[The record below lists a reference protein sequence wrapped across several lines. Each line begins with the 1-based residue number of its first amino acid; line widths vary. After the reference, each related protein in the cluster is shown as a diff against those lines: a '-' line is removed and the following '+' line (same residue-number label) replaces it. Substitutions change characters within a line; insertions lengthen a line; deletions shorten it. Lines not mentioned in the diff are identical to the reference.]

1 MRHLP
6 RAARP
11 LPQLNGRKAC
21 FDDSRSPPRSL
32 LLFGLGAGSA
42 SAAKYDYLLAPLT
55 QCGGQKQT
63 DTSLPTAEQE
73 VVMR

>member
-1 MRHLP
+1 MLRRLTLP
-6 RAARP
+6 AA
-11 LPQLNGRKAC
+11 LA
-21 FDDSRSPPRSL
+21 L

-42 SAAKYDYLLAPLT
+42 SAGKYDYLLAPLT

>member
-1 MRHLP
+1 MLRRLTLP
-6 RAARP
+6 AA
-11 LPQLNGRKAC
+11 LA
-21 FDDSRSPPRSL
+21 L